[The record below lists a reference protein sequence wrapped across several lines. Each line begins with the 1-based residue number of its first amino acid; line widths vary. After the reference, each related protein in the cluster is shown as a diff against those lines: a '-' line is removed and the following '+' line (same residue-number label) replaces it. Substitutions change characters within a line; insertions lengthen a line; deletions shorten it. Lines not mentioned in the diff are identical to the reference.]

1 MNYYTRR
8 QLIERL
14 QIGNEFLIA
23 LEEEHIL
30 VRDAPAERSE
40 VFSDVM
46 LERARVAANLV
57 EELDINL
64 PGVAVIV
71 HMRESMAQ
79 QRRTIESFMQQLRE
93 GRPGRN
99 D

>member
-1 MNYYTRR
+1 VHPLADCRHA
-8 QLIERL
+8 
-14 QIGNEFLIA
+14 GIA

-30 VRDAPAERSE
+30 VRDAPGERSE
-40 VFSDVM
+40 EFSDIM

-57 EELDINL
+57 EELDVNL

-71 HMRESMAQ
+71 RMREAMAQ

-93 GRPGRN
+93 ATRERR